1 MGKIL
6 LIDADSTIPN
16 IALGKLSTYHKQRG
30 DKVDFIQLN
39 IPYYPT
45 KKHVHHV
52 INTRDYDKTYC
63 SVVFNNSINYVQ
75 GDVIEFGGSGYS
87 LDTWL
92 PPNIEGMKVDYS
104 LYPDNDTS
112 YGFITRGC
120 IRNCYFCVVPKKE
133 GMIHQVANV
142 DDIVHHKKVKFLDNN
157 ILSFIEHK
165 KILQELVDKNIK
177 CQFNQGLDIRL
188 VDEENSELL
197 RQLNYIG
204 EYIFAF
210 DDWKCLSQIE
220 RGMRLLTWAKDWQL
234 KFFVYVQPD
243 MELANI
249 VNRMEWLRRH
259 NQLPYVMRNISCWE
273 SEYNELYVDLA
284 AWGNQ
289 PGIFKNMTFQ
299 EFLMRRHPKN
309 IDRVNKHIRLYK
321 EDTIG

>member
-1 MGKIL
+1 
-6 LIDADSTIPN
+6 
-16 IALGKLSTYHKQRG
+16 
-30 DKVDFIQLN
+30 
-39 IPYYPT
+39 
-45 KKHVHHV
+45 
-52 INTRDYDKTYC
+52 
-63 SVVFNNSINYVQ
+63 
-75 GDVIEFGGSGYS
+75 
-87 LDTWL
+87 
-92 PPNIEGMKVDYS
+92 
-104 LYPDNDTS
+104 
-112 YGFITRGC
+112 
-120 IRNCYFCVVPKKE
+120 
-133 GMIHQVANV
+133 MIHQVANV

-321 EDTIG
+321 ENTIG